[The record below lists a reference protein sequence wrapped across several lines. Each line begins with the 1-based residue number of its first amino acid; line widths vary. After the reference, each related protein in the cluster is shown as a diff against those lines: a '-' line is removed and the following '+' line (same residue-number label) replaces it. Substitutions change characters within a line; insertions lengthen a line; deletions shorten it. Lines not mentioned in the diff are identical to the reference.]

1 MMQKVGVIIGA
12 AAPLLQENI
21 DTDVIIR
28 IERMTGTTKQSMGE
42 WALETLRFLPDGSP
56 DPECVLNQPAFAR
69 APILL
74 AGANF
79 GCGSSREAAV
89 WALMGAGIRC
99 VIAPSFGD
107 IFAGNCF
114 QNGLLPVVLPEAT
127 LLNLC
132 ALCGDGAPLSVDLEK
147 QVVRA
152 PDGSAFVFEIDA
164 RRRAA
169 LLGGLDEIA
178 QTLLLAGEIA
188 AFQRQD
194 RVDRPWIWRQGT

>member
-1 MMQKVGVIIGA
+1 MMEKVGVISGA
-12 AAPLLQENI
+12 AAPLLRENI

-28 IERMTGTTKQSMGE
+28 IERMTGTSKQSMGE
-42 WALETLRFLPDGSP
+42 WALETLRFLPDGSEDP
-56 DPECVLNQPAFAR
+56 DCVLNQPAFAQ

-114 QNGLLPVVLPEAT
+114 QNGLLPVILPEAI
-127 LLNLC
+127 LRHLA
-132 ALCGDGAPLSVDLEK
+132 ALCGGGAPLSVDLER
-147 QVVRA
+147 QVVVA
-152 PDGSAFVFEIDA
+152 PDGERFGFAIDA

-178 QTLLLAGEIA
+178 QTLLLADEIA
-188 AFQRQD
+188 AFQRRD
-194 RVDRPWIWRQGT
+194 RLDRPWIWRHGA

>member
-1 MMQKVGVIIGA
+1 MEKVDVITGA
-12 AAPLLQENI
+12 AAPLLRENV

-28 IERMTGTTKQSMGE
+28 IERMTGTSKQSMGQ

-56 DPECVLNQPAFAR
+56 DPDCVLNHPAFAH

-89 WALMGAGIRC
+89 WALMGAGFRC
-99 VIAPSFGD
+99 VIAPSFSE

-114 QNGLLPVVLPEAT
+114 QNGLLPVILPEPA
-127 LLNLC
+127 LRHL
-132 ALCGDGAPLSVDLEK
+132 ASLCGGGAPLRVDLE
-147 QVVRA
+147 QQSVLA
-152 PDGSAFVFEIDA
+152 PDGGMLRFKIDQ
-164 RRRAA
+164 RRRAS

-178 QTLLLAGEIA
+178 QTLLLSGEIA
-188 AFQRQD
+188 AFQRRD
-194 RVDRPWIWRQGT
+194 RLDRPWIWRET